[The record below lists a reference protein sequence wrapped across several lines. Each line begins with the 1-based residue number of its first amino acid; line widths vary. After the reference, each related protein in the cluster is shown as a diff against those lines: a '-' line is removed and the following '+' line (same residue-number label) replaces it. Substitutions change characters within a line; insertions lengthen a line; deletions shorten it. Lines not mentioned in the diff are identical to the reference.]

1 MNQYLD
7 YFTDCSADGDEE
19 EQSDPMMTVYAPD
32 DNRDNEEGE
41 LRLSKE
47 RKELEDRIK
56 VLNMIL
62 KIMDGSN
69 LGIHR

>member
-1 MNQYLD
+1 
-7 YFTDCSADGDEE
+7 
-19 EQSDPMMTVYAPD
+19 MTVYAPD

>member
-7 YFTDCSADGDEE
+7 YFTDCSADGDEG
-19 EQSDPMMTVYAPD
+19 EQSDPMMAVDAPD